1 MTQQNKDKEI
11 MGEVQYLYARQQS
24 FTETWEVVENRV
36 KQLIQQAREEE
47 RREVVEEIKNLQY
60 EHSNTARHGE
70 DADSAYDRI
79 INTLTK

>member
-47 RREVVEEIKNLQY
+47 RREVVEEIKKDLSKYRTLNFEHFGGY
-60 EHSNTARHGE
+60 EDEIDVCEEKT
-70 DADSAYDRI
+70 
-79 INTLTK
+79 